1 MTLVTLL
8 GAWHSERIHER
19 TDKTGNSWTVK
30 QPPRMVLFVTA
41 APCVQP
47 GYPHRP
53 RLMPVTPRPTPTPA
67 PLVVAASLVA
77 VEGIL
82 LLGYAVLELA
92 SLETDRAAVALTTSA
107 FFAVYGGFL
116 VLAAWAVTHRR
127 SWARSPIVLAQLIQL
142 GVAWSFRGGET
153 TWVAVA
159 MAVVAVVVL
168 VGLLSPASIEA
179 LSEAD
184 AER

>member
-1 MTLVTLL
+1 VSL
-8 GAWHSERIHER
+8 RR
-19 TDKTGNSWTVK
+19 TPN
-30 QPPRMVLFVTA
+30 
-41 APCVQP
+41 
-47 GYPHRP
+47 
-53 RLMPVTPRPTPTPA
+53 PA

-92 SLETDRAAVALTTSA
+92 SISSDRAAVALTTA
-107 FFAVYGGFL
+107 LFFAGYGAL
-116 VLAAWAVTHRR
+116 LLAAAWAVTHGR

-153 TWVAVA
+153 TVVAVA

-168 VGLLSPASIEA
+168 VGVLLPSSIDA
-179 LSEAD
+179 LAQRE
-184 AER
+184 